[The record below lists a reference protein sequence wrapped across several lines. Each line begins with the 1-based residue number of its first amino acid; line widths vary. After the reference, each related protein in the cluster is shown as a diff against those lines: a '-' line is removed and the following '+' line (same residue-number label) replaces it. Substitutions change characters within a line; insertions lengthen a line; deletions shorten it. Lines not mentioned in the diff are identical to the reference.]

1 MNYYKTFLGVTACLF
16 TTIQSYAQIK
26 IQGNSILIQSGAT
39 VHIDGLSLTP
49 ASAINLIN
57 KEISH
62 LESTMVGTPHPS
74 INRIYKVDSKTPF
87 TGKIGMRYDP
97 SELNGNDESLLQFSF
112 GTENLVFTVPT
123 NKSIVDLN
131 NHYIE
136 EDVVNQDL
144 WAITATTSGS
154 VLPVKLIDFK
164 CMLTDELVVSVTWST
179 SEETNSDHFEIQHS
193 INGKYWSEIGRVK
206 AGGESNVTRTY
217 AFEHSSPVKG
227 DNLYRLKMVDQDGT
241 YAYSRMRNVY
251 YGGEGGLT
259 FHPNPVVDR
268 LSINARDWSSLEN
281 LKITNVSGAKVAEFN
296 YAQLR
301 DMAGKE
307 IDFKKY
313 PSGVYIISI
322 ARNDGTVQ
330 SEKIIKN

>member
-1 MNYYKTFLGVTACLF
+1 MKRLLMLSGVCLSGVMASAQSISPSGIYGASNTSAGGGVSVTWVLG
-16 TTIQSYAQIK
+16 
-26 IQGNSILIQSGAT
+26 
-39 VHIDGLSLTP
+39 SLTP
-49 ASAINLIN
+49 EAISA
-57 KEISH
+57 
-62 LESTMVGTPHPS
+62 
-74 INRIYKVDSKTPF
+74 
-87 TGKIGMRYDP
+87 
-97 SELNGNDESLLQFSF
+97 
-112 GTENLVFTVPT
+112 
-123 NKSIVDLN
+123 
-131 NHYIE
+131 
-136 EDVVNQDL
+136 
-144 WAITATTSGS
+144 
-154 VLPVKLIDFK
+154 LPVKLIDFK

-206 AGGESNVTRTY
+206 AVGESDATRTY

-241 YAYSRMRNVY
+241 YAYSRMRNVH

-268 LSINARDWSSLEN
+268 LSINARDWPSLEN
-281 LKITNVSGAKVAEFN
+281 LKIINVSGAKVAEFN

-322 ARNDGTVQ
+322 TRNDGTVQ